1 MKKAIVTLL
10 ILIAIVGAVV
20 YVENKLPLVRYTCR
34 VYRIDGTNG
43 VIQHT
48 GIFPPSQPRWSRHCG
63 WLNDFGDPTIC
74 RFEIIKTDTI
84 KKQ

>member
-1 MKKAIVTLL
+1 MKKVIITLL
-10 ILIAIVGAVV
+10 IIIAICAVV
-20 YVENKLPLVRYTCR
+20 VYCEGERPLVRYTCR

-43 VIQHT
+43 VIT
-48 GIFPPSQPRWSRHCG
+48 YTSTNKPPRPSWSRYDG

-74 RFEIIKTDTI
+74 RFTILKTDTI